1 MGTIYNT
8 IIAEH
13 SDCFKASKNLG
24 RGWNFNCVAIT
35 PDDELLCTNCGEI
48 IKV

>member
-13 SDCFKASKNLG
+13 SDCFKAWLKEGS
-24 RGWNFNCVAIT
+24 RVFNCVAIT